1 MFKISQMLRAIAHPF
16 ICFMLIFSILA
27 PSIAPLVDRD
37 CSIAIHMDSG
47 DEEKKSEKESEKK
60 FGEKDLFPGS
70 FSSDNNFFDQGA
82 SVENNEDPSLHSDVL
97 TEILLPPPEK
107 LI

>member
-1 MFKISQMLRAIAHPF
+1 MLKAIAHPF

-60 FGEKDLFPGS
+60 FGEKDLFLSP
-70 FSSDNNFFDQGA
+70 FSSDNNFFDQYA
-82 SVENNEDPSLHSDVL
+82 KVENTEDPSLLSDVT

-107 LI
+107 LV